1 MAQLSDRPSSWMNF
15 LSVGGLASLGISA
28 ALFQLSKL
36 QDGRIFELDK
46 AQLVET
52 LAHIAQLEHMLPLL
66 VAVRGR
72 ITCREPTTCQLNAAS
87 VVMRELVEEEVY
99 FKEHPSGRT
108 TQECFEVRRE
118 REQREAFLEDRT
130 GSIRLEN
137 LEHAA
142 GLTGVMEVKQEFR
155 HADLLQETLMQA
167 MLSKA
172 LKSMVRHGVRITER
186 YLPVDT
192 TVTVVGEL
200 VADCVSSSVV
210 GSRASRSAAVDSS
223 QQTSHKQQQP
233 SGSDGGPAAAVAARP
248 AMGSRD
254 SALGTNIASAGNASA
269 TATAVAAA
277 GAELIGQAAL
287 QALPYTLRMPGRGPF
302 HVTTLTLPQLRTSL
316 ERASIIIRAF
326 AWGFG
331 LLGAVLVVRKA
342 AQAYHRLQVHRRFQR
357 LLAGS
362 GDNGDDDGIRGPGT
376 CVVCL
381 DRSSDIVFSGCGHMC
396 VCNACSVS
404 LQKCPICR
412 VASRTIRVFRP

>member
-1 MAQLSDRPSSWMNF
+1 MEWFTAAMHWYVTLLPKCSSIIQPF
-15 LSVGGLASLGISA
+15 PT
-28 ALFQLSKL
+28 
-36 QDGRIFELDK
+36 D
-46 AQLVET
+46 
-52 LAHIAQLEHMLPLL
+52 IAQLEHMLPLL

-72 ITCREPTTCQLNAAS
+72 ITCREPTTCQLNGAS
-87 VVMRELVEEEVY
+87 AVMRELVEEEVY

-118 REQREAFLEDRT
+118 QEQREAFLEDRT

-142 GLTGVMEVKQEFR
+142 GLPGVMEVKQEFR
-155 HADLLQETLMQA
+155 HADLLQGTLLQA
-167 MLSKA
+167 VLSKA

-186 YLPVDT
+186 YLPADM

-200 VADCVSSSVV
+200 VADCVGSSVL
-210 GSRASRSAAVDSS
+210 GSRAAGPVAANSNQLTS
-223 QQTSHKQQQP
+223 QQQQQP
-233 SGSDGGPAAAVAARP
+233 SGSDRSPAAILAARP
-248 AMGSRD
+248 AAAGRD
-254 SALGTNIASAGNASA
+254 SALGTNVASAGNVSA
-269 TATAVAAA
+269 TATAVVAA
-277 GAELIGQAAL
+277 GAELLGQAAL

-316 ERASIIIRAF
+316 ERTSSIIRVF

-342 AQAYHRLQVHRRFQR
+342 AHAYQRLQTHRRFKR
-357 LLAGS
+357 LLAS
-362 GDNGDDDGIRGPGT
+362 RGDNDEGDGVRGPGT

-381 DRSSDIVFSGCGHMC
+381 DRDSDIVFSGCGHMC
-396 VCNACSVS
+396 VCNACSVN